1 MLEALLQFRHRRFR
15 RDLSVYLDNMLSER
29 ARLRLE
35 AHLDSCQ
42 ACRQELAELRSAVE
56 ALGSLPMAEV
66 PRSFAL
72 AGAPVPEVRPRP
84 AVRRLEFGL
93 RLATATA
100 AFALAFVVIG
110 DFAGLPGG
118 GGEKEATPALLAP
131 VPAAEDRAQGVQG
144 EEGLLAATPA
154 ATGRPAPTEA
164 APVETPLPK
173 GTPLPTEEAPAAT
186 PAAAGEA
193 PVETPPAAVE
203 TPAVVEAPPV
213 ETPLPAEGEAP
224 AETPSAAE
232 MPVTPPSGYAEV
244 QPPTPAVGAGAPEE
258 GTPEKEA
265 TERAGVEEQ
274 AEAGAAYGP
283 VADEEGGGLSREE
296 VVRWLE
302 VGLGAG
308 TGALVLVWAFVRFE
322 RRIGNRP

>member
-1 MLEALLQFRHRRFR
+1 
-15 RDLSVYLDNMLSER
+15 
-29 ARLRLE
+29 
-35 AHLDSCQ
+35 
-42 ACRQELAELRSAVE
+42 
-56 ALGSLPMAEV
+56 
-66 PRSFAL
+66 
-72 AGAPVPEVRPRP
+72 VRPRP

-100 AFALAFVVIG
+100 AFALALVVIG
-110 DFAGLPGG
+110 DFTGLSGG
-118 GGEKEATPALLAP
+118 GKQEKELAAP
-131 VPAAEDRAQGVQG
+131 VPAAEDRAQAVRG
-144 EEGLLAATPA
+144 EEGLLAATPG
-154 ATGRPAPTEA
+154 ATGTPAPTEA
-164 APVETPLPK
+164 APAEA
-173 GTPLPTEEAPAAT
+173 PLPTGAPVLT
-186 PAAAGEA
+186 GEA
-193 PVETPPAAVE
+193 PVETPSAAE

-213 ETPLPAEGEAP
+213 GTPLPAEGEAP

-232 MPVTPPSGYAEV
+232 TPAVVEAPPVGTPLPGEGEAPAETPSAAAETPVTPPSGYAEV
-244 QPPTPAVGAGAPEE
+244 QPPTPAVGAGAPAE

-274 AEAGAAYGP
+274 AEAGAAYG
-283 VADEEGGGLSREE
+283 AAAEEEGGGLSREE

>member
-1 MLEALLQFRHRRFR
+1 LLQFRHRRFR
-15 RDLSVYLDNMLSER
+15 RDLSAYLDNMLSER

-72 AGAPVPEVRPRP
+72 AGAPVAEVRPRP

-100 AFALAFVVIG
+100 AFALALVVIG

-131 VPAAEDRAQGVQG
+131 IGTETPAVVGAVPQ
-144 EEGLLAATPA
+144 ATPE
-154 ATGRPAPTEA
+154 PTEA
-164 APVETPLPK
+164 APAETPLPT
-173 GTPLPTEEAPAAT
+173 GAPVPTEEAPAAT
-186 PAAAGEA
+186 PAAA
-193 PVETPPAAVE
+193 E

-213 ETPLPAEGEAP
+213 GTSLPAEGEAP

-232 MPVTPPSGYAEV
+232 TPVTPPSGYAEV

-265 TERAGVEEQ
+265 TERAGIEEQ

-283 VADEEGGGLSREE
+283 VAEQEGGGLSREE

>member
-15 RDLSVYLDNMLSER
+15 RELSAYLDNMLSER
-29 ARLRLE
+29 ARRRLE
-35 AHLDSCQ
+35 AHLDACQ

-72 AGAPVPEVRPRP
+72 AAAPVAEAGRRP

-100 AFALAFVVIG
+100 AFALALVVIG
-110 DFAGLPGG
+110 DLAGLPGG
-118 GGEKEATPALLAP
+118 GGEKEEKELAAP
-131 VPAAEDRAQGVQG
+131 VPAAEERAQGD
-144 EEGLLAATPA
+144 EGLLAATPA
-154 ATGRPAPTEA
+154 ATG
-164 APVETPLPK
+164 
-173 GTPLPTEEAPAAT
+173 TPLPTEEALPAT
-186 PAAAGEA
+186 PAAA
-193 PVETPPAAVE
+193 ET
-203 TPAVVEAPPV
+203 
-213 ETPLPAEGEAP
+213 
-224 AETPSAAE
+224 
-232 MPVTPPSGYAEV
+232 PVTPPSGYAEV
-244 QPPTPAVGAGAPEE
+244 QPPTPAVGAGAPE
-258 GTPEKEA
+258 GGAPEKEA
-265 TERAGVEEQ
+265 TEQAGVEDQ

-283 VADEEGGGLSREE
+283 VAEEEGGGLLREE

>member
-1 MLEALLQFRHRRFR
+1 LLQFRHRRFR
-15 RDLSVYLDNMLSER
+15 RDLSAYLDNMLSER

-72 AGAPVPEVRPRP
+72 AGAPVAEVRPRP

-100 AFALAFVVIG
+100 AFALALVVIG

-131 VPAAEDRAQGVQG
+131 IGTETPAVVGAVPQ
-144 EEGLLAATPA
+144 ATPE
-154 ATGRPAPTEA
+154 PTEA
-164 APVETPLPK
+164 APAETPLPT
-173 GTPLPTEEAPAAT
+173 GAPVPREEAP
-186 PAAAGEA
+186 
-193 PVETPPAAVE
+193 PVTPAAVE

-213 ETPLPAEGEAP
+213 GTSLPGEGEAP

-232 MPVTPPSGYAEV
+232 TPVTPPSGYAEV

-265 TERAGVEEQ
+265 TERAGIEEQ

-283 VADEEGGGLSREE
+283 VAEQEGGGLSREE